1 MPSLLSLAMPDE
13 KYWLRF
19 PQVLSVTE
27 VAEITRVSTVTV
39 WRLLNSGKIPAH
51 RIADAWIIYREE
63 IQAWADN
70 GSEPLQVHS
79 PTKFLDEYPE
89 ELSIEDLTAL
99 LGKTQ
104 QTVYRW
110 LAAGSLDPT
119 GWRVG
124 RKWLLHKSSFTVL
137 LENTSNQRPDF
148 VADAE

>member
-1 MPSLLSLAMPDE
+1 MPDE

>member
-1 MPSLLSLAMPDE
+1 MPDE

-137 LENTSNQRPDF
+137 LENTSNQRLDF